1 MKEETKKKKEGK
13 INKGVDSIKEEIQ
26 NPPEN
31 DFESAEEVALVEEE
45 TKEKAEK
52 KPDDQKS
59 DSKLK
64 KPEGETKPETTEIK
78 PVDYNKFSVD
88 NLISTLSILI
98 SERPVYEIRDD
109 VDHIKTSFYK
119 QLRADT
125 ENIRKKFIAEGGNLE
140 DFKPEPDPREQT
152 FKNLL
157 SQYKSKKY
165 EYGKKLEMDKQAN
178 LEEKYKIIENIKGLI
193 NKEESINKT
202 FQEFWECQKKWRS
215 IGLVPQ
221 SQVKDLWEN
230 YHYHVEKFYDFIK
243 INKEL
248 RDLDLRKNME
258 AKIIL
263 CEKTEALLLKNDSVT
278 NFRILQEYH
287 EQWREIGPVHT
298 DIKDQLWDR
307 FKTATAKI
315 NKKHQAY
322 YEELKS
328 TLKKNLELKTEL
340 CEKVEG
346 FLDKEKPAYKNLAN
360 RSREI
365 IEIQKK
371 WKTIGFAPKKY
382 NNQIYE
388 RFRKACDSFFSQ
400 KREFYAENKELQQN
414 NLQLKTDLCVQ
425 AEGIQGSEEWRKTTE
440 ELILLQKKWKE
451 IGPVPRKY
459 SDQVWRRFRSACD
472 NFFNRKSEYYSTIDQ
487 KYDNNLK
494 AKKELIEKIEKHQFG
509 EDVNQDFEDLKI
521 YQKQWSEIGFVPI
534 KSKEE
539 ITQSYRNVIDELF
552 DKLEIDEEKKSV
564 LRYKNKLENLK
575 SVSRAKDKLIGEREK
590 FVGRVKQLES
600 DIKLWENNIGF
611 FAKSKNAD
619 PLIKEVSQKI
629 EQAKENLRV
638 LEKKIK
644 MIDDLNL

>member
-263 CEKTEALLLKNDSVT
+263 CEKAEALLLKNDSVT

-346 FLDKEKPAYKNLAN
+346 FLDEEKPAYKNLAN

>member
-140 DFKPEPDPREQT
+140 DFKPEPDPKEQT

-263 CEKTEALLLKNDSVT
+263 CEKAEALLLKNDSVT

-346 FLDKEKPAYKNLAN
+346 FLDEEKPAYKNLAN

>member
-263 CEKTEALLLKNDSVT
+263 CEKAEALLLKNDSVT

-328 TLKKNLELKTEL
+328 TLKKNLGLKTEL

-346 FLDKEKPAYKNLAN
+346 FLDEEKPAYKNLAN